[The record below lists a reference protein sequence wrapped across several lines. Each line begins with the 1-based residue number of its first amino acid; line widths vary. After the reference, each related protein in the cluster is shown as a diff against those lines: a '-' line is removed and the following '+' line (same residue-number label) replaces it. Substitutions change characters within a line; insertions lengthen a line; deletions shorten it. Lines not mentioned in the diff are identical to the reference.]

1 MPSTL
6 KSPPSPPSL
15 TAIRLARLKE
25 LRELKKRQQDAKRA
39 VALKQYVTP
48 GRLAVALQPR
58 TVQTP
63 ALDVLDAALVAAE
76 NGTAPQLIF
85 TMPPQEGKS
94 QRVSRTFPVW
104 LLLRNPELRIAVVSY
119 ADRLARRWGRA
130 VKGDIVGNPRLGL
143 EIRRDTSAANEWQ
156 LEGHEGGM
164 ITVGIGGGLT
174 GRPVDVLIIDDPFED
189 MQQAESETFREN
201 AKEWWRT
208 TGSTRLSEGAMVI
221 LIQTRWH
228 EDDLAGWFLAENPGD
243 WRHINV
249 PAIADHKPENG
260 ETDVLGREVGQ
271 WMESAR
277 RRSVKGWEK
286 RRRDAGSRGFAAMYQ
301 GRPSPGEG
309 GIIKRAWWQYYTTP
323 RAVQQENGSWHA
335 LGTTEVVQSWDLTF
349 KDTKHSDWVVGQV
362 WARSGPKA
370 WLLDEIRARADFPA
384 TLQLIRQTTAKWPQ
398 ATRKLIE
405 DKANGP
411 AVISQLRREIGG
423 IDPVSPKDSKEARV
437 HAVTPFIEAGDIEIP
452 APALAPWIGDFIEE
466 MSAFPNGAH
475 DDRVDTM
482 SQALNQMLVGGRP
495 RVRTLG

>member
-1 MPSTL
+1 M
-6 KSPPSPPSL
+6 
-15 TAIRLARLKE
+15 RLERLRT
-25 LRELKKRQQDAKRA
+25 LRELKRRQQDAERRKSRA
-39 VALKQYVTP
+39 RYPTP
-48 GRLAVALQPR
+48 GALAAVIQPR

-63 ALDVLDAALVAAE
+63 ALDVLDVALADVE

-104 LLLRNPELRIAVVSY
+104 LLMRNPDLRIAVVSY

-130 VKGDIVGNPRLGL
+130 VKNDIVGNPELGL
-143 EIRRDTSAANEWQ
+143 KVRRDTSAANEWQ

-208 TGSTRLSEGAMVI
+208 TGSTRLSEGAMVV

-228 EDDLAGWFLAENPGD
+228 EDDLAGWFLAENGED
-243 WRHINV
+243 WRHVNV
-249 PAIADHKPENG
+249 PAVADHSPEKG
-260 ETDVLGREVGQ
+260 ETDVLGREVGE
-271 WMESAR
+271 WMVSAR
-277 RRSVKGWEK
+277 GRSVKGWEK

-323 RAVQQENGSWHA
+323 RAVRQEDGTWHVPGGVRV
-335 LGTTEVVQSWDLTF
+335 LQSWDLTF
-349 KDTKHSDWVVGQV
+349 KDTKGSDWVVGQV
-362 WARSGPKA
+362 WAYAKTKA
-370 WLLDEIRARADFPA
+370 WLLDEVRARADFPA
-384 TLQLIRQTTAKWPQ
+384 TCQLIRQTTAKWPQ
-398 ATRKLIE
+398 ATQKLVE

-411 AVISQLRREIGG
+411 AVIAQLRKEIGG
-423 IDPVSPKDSKEARV
+423 IVAVSPKDSKEARV
-437 HAVTPFIEAGDIEIP
+437 HAVTPFIQAGDVEIP
-452 APALAPWIGDFIEE
+452 APSLAPWIGDFVEE
-466 MSAFPNGAH
+466 MSAFPNAAH

-482 SQALNQMLVGGRP
+482 SQALGEMLLGGRP
-495 RVRTLG
+495 RVRVLG

>member
-1 MPSTL
+1 M
-6 KSPPSPPSL
+6 
-15 TAIRLARLKE
+15 
-25 LRELKKRQQDAKRA
+25 
-39 VALKQYVTP
+39 
-48 GRLAVALQPR
+48 LAVAIQPR

-63 ALDVLDAALVAAE
+63 ALDVLDAALADTE

-94 QRVSRTFPVW
+94 QRVSRTFPIW
-104 LLLRNPELRIAVVSY
+104 LLMRNPDLRIAVVSY

-130 VKGDIVGNPRLGL
+130 VKNDIIGNPDLGL
-143 EIRRDTSAANEWQ
+143 KVRRDTSAANEWQ

-208 TGSTRLSEGAMVI
+208 TGSTRLSESAMVV

-228 EDDLAGWFLAENPGD
+228 EGDLAGWFLAENSED
-243 WRHINV
+243 WRHINI
-249 PAIADHKPENG
+249 PAQADHSPDNG
-260 ETDVLGREVGQ
+260 ETDVLGRDVGE
-271 WMESAR
+271 WMASAR
-277 RRSVKGWEK
+277 GRSVKGWEK
-286 RRRDAGSRGFAAMYQ
+286 RRRDAGSRGFNAMYQ

-309 GIIKRAWWQYYTTP
+309 GIIKRGWWTYYTTP
-323 RAVQQENGSWHA
+323 RAVQQDNGTWLA
-335 LGTTEVVQSWDLTF
+335 LGTTDVMQSWDLAF
-349 KDTKHSDWVVGQV
+349 KDTKTSDYVVGQV
-362 WARSGPKA
+362 WARSGSKA
-370 WLLDEIRARADFPA
+370 WLLDEVRTRADFPA
-384 TLQLIRQTTAKWPQ
+384 TCQLIREVTAKWPQ
-398 ATRKLIE
+398 AARKLVE

-423 IDPVSPKDSKEARV
+423 IVAVTPKDSKEARV
-437 HAVTPFIEAGDIEIP
+437 HAVTPFIEAGDVELP
-452 APALAPWIGDFIEE
+452 APGIAPWIGEFVEE

-482 SQALNQMLVGGRP
+482 SQALHQMFVGPQP
-495 RVRTLG
+495 RYRSFTR